1 MIDNRLPKCE
11 IEIIVS
17 REAGR
22 NLCISF
28 EMFCE
33 VLARIAKEKY
43 RKEYSE
49 ISPTDALYS
58 LMQIHLYP
66 LYQQLEHDQIIQH
79 FQKVDEQIDEAC
91 VKVLN
96 QCISVLR
103 VLYEKYFPC
112 EISSPISHNQLM
124 KRSENAMLIFLHQFD
139 ITPVCVNYKSVAKI
153 WQDILVLETFPEI
166 LHRIKTKDLGKV
178 FTFKKFVLFL
188 TRCAVVNNTPWQ
200 TTLKPVQKVT
210 SLLGRL
216 EHSAG
221 FKEIEKE
228 YMKIHNYRLKLIPLH
243 TQNEILYTISNY
255 EIKEASPNKLK
266 DSMSSD
272 LSLSINFDAYS
283 KIDPHIDNME
293 HIFRAYCAYGER
305 DYAQRLNLNQFL
317 KLLLDAKIV
326 QNTASVLTIHAERQ
340 AGDQLVLY
348 KLARAEAEV
357 IFAQV
362 SGRRRKVSVDPN
374 GFPQVLN
381 KEMEA
386 RIDFNE
392 FLKALEMISGRV
404 FINCGL
410 DMALP
415 CIIEN
420 YILKI
425 NISFTNDSLDALL
438 YELELLRKDDH
449 AEFMH
454 ALSST
459 LSHYARLYQDV
470 SALMSYES
478 FSSFLR
484 DFELFPSVIS
494 KSKSVH
500 IYYILSKEYKKSKG
514 ITSTNI
520 ISTAHTI
527 TMISEFDKDYIDF
540 SLFVEGIGL
549 CAMNF
554 NIPNSSIEG
563 KLVYMIERII
573 YSKGAA
579 LASAKIGVPR
589 INLWKNDI
597 LVKFIS
603 AHNTSKPP
611 GRISFFDMIK
621 EKPKQVNP
629 ICR

>member
-1 MIDNRLPKCE
+1 
-11 IEIIVS
+11 
-17 REAGR
+17 
-22 NLCISF
+22 
-28 EMFCE
+28 MFCE
-33 VLARIAKEKY
+33 VLARLAKQKY

-58 LMQIHLYP
+58 LMQNHLYP
-66 LYQQLEHDQIIQH
+66 LYQQLEHDKIIEH

-91 VKVLN
+91 LEVLN
-96 QCISVLR
+96 QCMSVLR
-103 VLYEKYFPC
+103 VLYEKYFPW
-112 EISSPISHNQLM
+112 EISSPISPSQLM
-124 KRSENAMLIFLHQFD
+124 KRSENAMILFLHKFD
-139 ITPVCVNYKSVAKI
+139 ITPVCVNNNSVAKI
-153 WQDILVLETFPEI
+153 WQDIVVLETFPEI
-166 LHRIKTKDLGKV
+166 LHTMKSKDLGKV

-188 TRCAVVNNTPWQ
+188 TRCAVINNTPWQ
-200 TTLKPVQKVT
+200 TTLTPVQKVT

-228 YMKIHNYRLKLIPLH
+228 YMRIHNYRLKLIPLH

-283 KIDPHIDNME
+283 KIDPHIDNLE

-305 DYAQRLNLNQFL
+305 DYAQRLNLNQYL
-317 KLLLDAKIV
+317 KLLLDAQIV
-326 QNTASVLTIHAERQ
+326 QNTPSVIPIHPGRQ
-340 AGDQLVLY
+340 PRDELVLY
-348 KLARAEAEV
+348 KLARAEAEL

-362 SGRRRKVSVDPN
+362 SGRRRKVAVDPN

-386 RIDFNE
+386 RIDFNQ

-404 FINCGL
+404 FMNCGP
-410 DMALP
+410 DVGLP

-420 YILKI
+420 YILKT
-425 NISFTNDSLDALL
+425 NISFTNNSLEALL
-438 YELELLRKDDH
+438 YELELLRKDEH
-449 AEFMH
+449 AEVMN
-454 ALSST
+454 ALSYT
-459 LSHYARLYQDV
+459 LSHYARIYQDT
-470 SALMSYES
+470 SGLMSYES
-478 FSSFLR
+478 FSNFLR

-514 ITSTNI
+514 ITSTNV
-520 ISTAHTI
+520 ISAAHTI
-527 TMISEFDKDYIDF
+527 TMLSEFDKDHIDF

-563 KLVYMIERII
+563 KLVYIIERVI

-579 LASAKIGVPR
+579 LVSAKTGVPR
-589 INLWKNDI
+589 NNLWENDI
-597 LVKFIS
+597 VVKFINV
-603 AHNTSKPP
+603 HKISKAPS
-611 GRISFFDMIK
+611 RISFFDMIK
-621 EKPKQVNP
+621 EKPKKVNP